1 MKLSSASKRAI
12 ERNYYQSCE
21 WFCDFKE
28 SGIEGIGY
36 EKGIHRRDPSS
47 VIKVGD
53 DYFVWYSRSVGPHKG
68 FHTGDEEA
76 KVFPWDYCDI
86 WYAVSK
92 DGYRWEEKGPAVVRG
107 ERGAYDDR
115 SVFTPEILEYEGK
128 YYLVYQ
134 VVQHPYVNRSF
145 ESIAIA
151 VADSPH
157 GPFTKSKEPILTPT
171 KTVFGKA
178 RKITDL
184 L

>member
-1 MKLSSASKRAI
+1 M
-12 ERNYYQSCE
+12 QV
-21 WFCDFKE
+21 
-28 SGIEGIGY
+28 
-36 EKGIHRRDPSS
+36 IHRRDPSS

-134 VVQHPYVNRSF
+134 VVQHPYVNRSSRF
-145 ESIAIA
+145 TAWTFYEIEGT
-151 VADSPH
+151 DSYSDKRRYL
-157 GPFTKSKEPILTPT
+157 GRR
-171 KTVFGKA
+171 G
-178 RKITDL
+178 R
-184 L
+184 

>member
-76 KVFPWDYCDI
+76 KYFPGI
-86 WYAVSK
+86 
-92 DGYRWEEKGPAVVRG
+92 
-107 ERGAYDDR
+107 
-115 SVFTPEILEYEGK
+115 
-128 YYLVYQ
+128 
-134 VVQHPYVNRSF
+134 
-145 ESIAIA
+145 IAIFGMLYQRMVIDGKKKGLLLCGA
-151 VADSPH
+151 
-157 GPFTKSKEPILTPT
+157 KECI
-171 KTVFGKA
+171 
-178 RKITDL
+178 
-184 L
+184 